1 MVEAT
6 ARRVLHVVD
15 VGSLDGGAQ
24 RLALDLIL
32 NLRAAGWEPMLACP
46 QGELLDRVCSTGISA
61 HAVNFDARLSFRTV
75 RRLIEVV
82 HRRRVAVVHSHLP
95 MSNVHGHVAATA
107 TRTAHVGTLHG
118 EGSLYSRRFI
128 RFLTVGRRTGL
139 SLVSVSSA
147 AATSIQRLIGGC
159 PIPYIYNGIDTDRF
173 DSGTVATTENV
184 HPVIGCVGRLHR
196 DKGQDVLVRAFARV
210 LHEHPTATLAL
221 VGDGD
226 ERPRLKS
233 LASEIGCENNVI
245 FYGYQRDVRA
255 LIEGFTICVVP
266 SNNEAFGIAI
276 LEAGAMRKP
285 VVASCVG
292 GIAEILGDGP
302 AGLLVP
308 AGQPVALAEGL
319 LSLLRDPDRAARLA
333 DALCLRVRTLFSI
346 RRSVERY
353 ASLYGEL
360 LA

>member
-1 MVEAT
+1 
-6 ARRVLHVVD
+6 
-15 VGSLDGGAQ
+15 
-24 RLALDLIL
+24 
-32 NLRAAGWEPMLACP
+32 
-46 QGELLDRVCSTGISA
+46 
-61 HAVNFDARLSFRTV
+61 
-75 RRLIEVV
+75 
-82 HRRRVAVVHSHLP
+82 
-95 MSNVHGHVAATA
+95 
-107 TRTAHVGTLHG
+107 
-118 EGSLYSRRFI
+118 
-128 RFLTVGRRTGL
+128 
-139 SLVSVSSA
+139 
-147 AATSIQRLIGGC
+147 
-159 PIPYIYNGIDTDRF
+159 
-173 DSGTVATTENV
+173 
-184 HPVIGCVGRLHR
+184 
-196 DKGQDVLVRAFARV
+196 
-210 LHEHPTATLAL
+210 LAL